1 MDYTSN
7 KLTLQNNI
15 ARDPLLHNKDLLQY
29 NQVVIVLKNSLAN
42 AGGVRHG
49 FDPWIGKIP
58 WRRA

>member
-42 AGGVRHG
+42 AGDVRHG